1 MLPEIIA
8 TLAVYCVLIMGASV
22 LGGWIPMFIQLT
34 HRRMEIAL
42 SFISGV
48 MVGVAVLVLLPHAL
62 AARMQ
67 AAPIHEGDAHV
78 VAHHLLSPMMISLL
92 AGFLAMFLIERF
104 FCFHH
109 HDAPS
114 EAGVKH
120 QHHHD
125 HAEPHVHTV
134 RWSGAAVGLTLHS
147 LLDGVALA
155 ASVAAIDHVHDG
167 HSHDIEAKHSLFA
180 GLGAFVVIFLHKP
193 FDSLTLGTLMAAGN
207 HSRAARWLVNIL
219 FAALVPVGAGLFML
233 GLSAGHSQSSVL
245 SIALAFAAG
254 TFLCIALSDLL
265 PELQFHHHDR
275 LKLSIA
281 LLLGLAVAWGI
292 AALEAGVHEH

>member
-1 MLPEIIA
+1 MSPTV
-8 TLAVYCVLIMGASV
+8 TLAMYCVLIMLASL
-22 LGGWIPMFIQLT
+22 LGGWIPMLINLT

-78 VAHHLLSPMMISLL
+78 VAHHLLAPMMISLL

-104 FCFHH
+104 FAFHH
-109 HDAPS
+109 HDAPA
-114 EAGVKH
+114 ETGVAH
-120 QHHHD
+120 EHEHD
-125 HAEPHVHTV
+125 HHEPHV
-134 RWSGAAVGLTLHS
+134 RWSGAAIGLALHS

-167 HSHDIEAKHSLFA
+167 HSHDAEAKHGLFA
-180 GLGAFVVIFLHKP
+180 GLGAFLVIFLHKP

-219 FAALVPVGAGLFML
+219 FAGLVPVGAGLFML
-233 GLSAGHSQSSVL
+233 GLSAGESQSFVL

-275 LKLSIA
+275 VKLSIA

-292 AALEAGVHEH
+292 AALEAGVHQH